1 MVMLNVYCRLVVCS
15 AYVLAMHFVAVHE
28 MVSPLPKLL
37 IDCQHP
43 CRVIDADVDVVTGS
57 RHGARAVAWPMG
69 TGALH
74 LPPWSSMGR
83 PS

>member
-1 MVMLNVYCRLVVCS
+1 MLNVYCRLVVCS

-43 CRVIDADVDVVTGS
+43 CRVIDADVDVVTGILKPLAHVH
-57 RHGARAVAWPMG
+57 RQGV
-69 TGALH
+69 LH
-74 LPPWSSMGR
+74 RGLTPDHVLV
-83 PS
+83 